1 MHHRHAKKRGFVV
14 HKFEN
19 NNYPNLV
26 AWPSQPFLNRPHS
39 NNQKTPLPYD
49 VWELTDHP
57 DDLGTKAAHPVQ
69 TLDILAFCYSHP
81 ILGGLG
87 GWKRCSRDRVLLW
100 VVAGSK
106 RGLSPQCGWV
116 SAIGLGLADG
126 RGSSIRRHSNGVTD
140 YLGGGEVGG
149 MVVD

>member
-1 MHHRHAKKRGFVV
+1 MAKPAIPKSPHAQKVGK
-14 HKFEN
+14 
-19 NNYPNLV
+19 
-26 AWPSQPFLNRPHS
+26 PH
-39 NNQKTPLPYD
+39 YHA
-49 VWELTDHP
+49 WELTDHP

-69 TLDILAFCYSHP
+69 TPDILAFCCSHP
-81 ILGGLG
+81 ILDGLG

-106 RGLSPQCGWV
+106 RGFLSSQRGWV

-126 RGSSIRRHSNGVTD
+126 GCSSIRRHSNGVAD

-149 MVVD
+149 WWVEGREGKLDPRWHHRDPQ